1 MRWLLIG
8 IVWVYFLVLLVG
20 PILYMASQSFS
31 EGLAAFWTEISRP
44 EALHGFT
51 LTAEITLIVLVL
63 NLIFGTMTA
72 LVLARQQFWGRSVV
86 SGVIDLP
93 FAVSPVISGFMLILL
108 FGPDTMLGAWFGQAH
123 IKVLFALPAMILATL
138 FVTFPFMVRELTP
151 LLQTLGTEEEE
162 AARTLGAGEWQ
173 VFLKV
178 TLPAL
183 RWGLVYGATLPV
195 ARAIGEF
202 GAVLVVSGNILLL
215 TQTATLHIYQ
225 SYVDF
230 NYVAANAVALTLL
243 AVSFA
248 ILTVLEI
255 AKARAET
262 TVAEAG
268 AQ

>member
-8 IVWVYFLVLLVG
+8 IVWLYFLVLLVG

-72 LVLARQQFWGRSVV
+72 LVLARQKFWGQSLV

-93 FAVSPVISGFMLILL
+93 FAVSPVIAGFMLILL
-108 FGPDTMLGAWFGQAH
+108 FGPDTVLGTFFGQAQ

-151 LLQTLGTEEEE
+151 VDWSMEPPSPWR
-162 AARTLGAGEWQ
+162 ARSANSEPSSWSRGIFCCSRRPPHCT
-173 VFLKV
+173 FIKV
-178 TLPAL
+178 TSISTMW
-183 RWGLVYGATLPV
+183 R
-195 ARAIGEF
+195 
-202 GAVLVVSGNILLL
+202 
-215 TQTATLHIYQ
+215 QTPSH
-225 SYVDF
+225 
-230 NYVAANAVALTLL
+230 
-243 AVSFA
+243 
-248 ILTVLEI
+248 
-255 AKARAET
+255 
-262 TVAEAG
+262 
-268 AQ
+268 